1 MTIHPT
7 AVIDPRA
14 ELHETVKI
22 GPYVV
27 IDGNVTIG
35 PETVVDSHTVI
46 SGNTAIGARNRIG
59 SFATIGAPPQD
70 ITYKGEPTE
79 LIVGDDNLIREY
91 VSLHRGT
98 AAGKGKT
105 VIGNAN
111 MFMSYT
117 HIAHDCMIENNV
129 IMANAATL
137 AGHVSIGNH
146 ANLGGFVG
154 VHQFCRIGAYSYVG
168 GMSGISLD
176 VPPYVI
182 LTGVRNRMRITGI
195 NKIGLRRSGMSK
207 ETIARLDDAFRI
219 IFRSP
224 QLVLKDA
231 LEKVKDEMSDCP
243 EVVSIVEFFQSSKR
257 GVVKRTND
265 D

>member
-7 AVIDPRA
+7 AVIDLKA
-14 ELHETVKI
+14 EIHETVFI

-27 IDGNVTIG
+27 IDGPVTIG
-35 PETVVDSHTVI
+35 AETVIDSHAVV
-46 SGNTAIGARNRIG
+46 SGNTTIGARNRIG
-59 SFATIGAPPQD
+59 SFSAIGAPPQD

-91 VSLHRGT
+91 VSVHRGT
-98 AAGKGKT
+98 VAGKGKT
-105 VIGNAN
+105 IIGNGN
-111 MFMSYT
+111 MLMSYT
-117 HIAHDCMIENNV
+117 HIAHDCIIEDKV

-137 AGHVSIGNH
+137 AGHVLVGKN

-154 VHQFCRIGAYSYVG
+154 VHQFCRIGAYSYIG

-207 ETIARLDDAFRI
+207 ETIARLDEAFRI

-231 LEKVKDEMSDCP
+231 LEKVAEDMSDCP
-243 EVVSIVEFFQSSKR
+243 EVMRIVEFFQTSKR